1 MSLRFPH
8 FHRTLCGDS
17 AHVFGEVMGNV
28 GGWPCLP
35 PSPSSGNDEK
45 FTCVL
50 TFSPHNQRQCLSSLA
65 PRDNVHQEKEYVEAE
80 AVMRKALITLKREG
94 SSILEEAAGAGRAI
108 AAAESLRPLPMV
120 EILQDIRLLAPQ
132 RERGQQMP
140 QVGSG
145 DLTAQ
150 KNKRRQE
157 RDRR

>member
-1 MSLRFPH
+1 MQK
-8 FHRTLCGDS
+8 TL
-17 AHVFGEVMGNV
+17 
-28 GGWPCLP
+28 L
-35 PSPSSGNDEK
+35 
-45 FTCVL
+45 
-50 TFSPHNQRQCLSSLA
+50 
-65 PRDNVHQEKEYVEAE
+65 
-80 AVMRKALITLKREG
+80 TLKREG

-132 RERGQQMP
+132 RELGQQMP

-157 RDRR
+157 RDRRYWKAGDLDFGHVFRGSPLPSFGRAALDVQPL